1 MPVVLAAVTQA
12 LTYRQTASDVDFP
25 WFVLFPWMSG
35 RSHLV
40 FAIVSVFTELA
51 FTRIVMP

>member
-1 MPVVLAAVTQA
+1 MPAAQTAVTQT
-12 LTYRQTASDVDFP
+12 LTYKQTASDVDFP
-25 WFVLFPWMSG
+25 WFIHFPCMSG

-40 FAIVSVFTELA
+40 FTIVSVFTELA